1 MRKSSQSN
9 LDGSRPHKRHNWILP
24 VSILHRRSTY
34 IAKADSTMASSS
46 SEDVNSKPSTA
57 SDDSQYVDT
66 STISLY
72 QNDQPSETAK
82 TTPSVRET
90 VGEAMHLFSDGINN
104 NLIAARY
111 GVFASIVLLSAYGIS
126 NTPLFFRFRTVGEIP
141 ASYFLNR
148 RRLYGRII
156 GIDKSHGDSTLQIY
170 VRHLSPVGQI
180 LPKTWYDFFMRAS
193 PLASSLTQTR
203 STQKPEESR
212 SELLRIKIGMLKSM
226 TCIVSF
232 EIWMDFSQSIL
243 KQPQPV
249 FIIPLLPSIDTNQ
262 KNF

>member
-1 MRKSSQSN
+1 
-9 LDGSRPHKRHNWILP
+9 
-24 VSILHRRSTY
+24 
-34 IAKADSTMASSS
+34 MASSS
-46 SEDVNSKPSTA
+46 SKDVNSKPSTT
-57 SDDSQYVDT
+57 SDDSQPVGT
-66 STISLY
+66 STISLN
-72 QNDQPSETAK
+72 QNDQPTTVFDHPSETAK

-90 VGEAMHLFSDGINN
+90 VGEAMHSFSEGINN

-141 ASYFLNR
+141 ASYFFNR

-156 GIDKSHGDSTLQIY
+156 SVDKSHADSALQIY

-180 LPKTWYDFFMRAS
+180 LPKTWFDFFMRAS
-193 PLASSLTQTR
+193 PVASRLTQIR

-212 SELLRIKIGMLKSM
+212 SELLRIKIGMLKSI
-226 TCIVSF
+226 TSILSL
-232 EIWMDFSQSIL
+232 EIWMDFSPPIL
-243 KQPQPV
+243 NQPQPV
-249 FIIPLLPSIDTNQ
+249 FSIPLLPNIDTNQ